1 MLKPNQPDTPERAV
15 SGAEAT
21 TGYVQVIAEPKPQGL
36 DWGDELGPLPV
47 AAGLLAHEDG
57 SGFVSCYTADQM
69 RAFGR
74 QERASERERWATAA
88 RLAVEAT
95 PGQLP
100 LALDSLRDVLDA

>member
-1 MLKPNQPDTPERAV
+1 MSAERIE
-15 SGAEAT
+15 S
-21 TGYVQVIAEPKPQGL
+21 TGYVQVIDGPAPQGL

-57 SGFVSCYTADQM
+57 SGFVRCYTAEQM
-69 RAFGR
+69 RAYAAE
-74 QERASERERWATAA
+74 QVAAERDRWATAA

-95 PGQLP
+95 PEQLP